1 MFQCVPIEKKIL
13 VINPVSRGIKSK
25 KVTDKLWKGLNLES
39 NEILKQDPEI
49 CKNLYTIKPGTEC
62 QVWAHIA

>member
-25 KVTDKLWKGLNLES
+25 KVTDKLWKDLNLES

-49 CKNLYTIKPGTEC
+49 CKNLYTI
-62 QVWAHIA
+62 